1 MQTRRDPEEATLNE
15 QGRRPLFVDDVTDP
29 GVWEAAT
36 ERRALAASARRSFA
50 RRTADHLGEALG
62 VSAAPRVLLDSADDD
77 AQLPVL

>member
-1 MQTRRDPEEATLNE
+1 MTEHER
-15 QGRRPLFVDDVTDP
+15 RRPLFVDDVTDP
-29 GVWEAAT
+29 SVWEAAI

-62 VSAAPRVLLDSADDD
+62 VAAAPRMLLDSADDE

>member
-1 MQTRRDPEEATLNE
+1 MTEHER
-15 QGRRPLFVDDVTDP
+15 RRPLFVDDVTDP
-29 GVWEAAT
+29 GVWEAAI

-62 VSAAPRVLLDSADDD
+62 VAAAPRMLLDSADDE

>member
-1 MQTRRDPEEATLNE
+1 MTE
-15 QGRRPLFVDDVTDP
+15 QRPRRPLFVDDVTDP
-29 GVWEAAT
+29 GVWEAAA

-62 VSAAPRVLLDSADDD
+62 VAAAPRMLLDSADDE